1 MFFPFKM
8 RLREP
13 QFWGGFTFKIARDA
27 TLQAIAERPQRRG
40 DSVDRPLQ
48 LDRCP
53 IYKLNLSTCLGY
65 RYVWG
70 ITHTIEQTEKG
81 LFKSRIQ
88 VASLGHPLFSDK
100 PTYDEIMS
108 FGIQSWMSE
117 VLPSFSNNATVRGR
131 QCQDRLNPL
140 DNLCVRL
147 DTVVLNW
154 F

>member
-1 MFFPFKM
+1 M
-8 RLREP
+8 LNY
-13 QFWGGFTFKIARDA
+13 
-27 TLQAIAERPQRRG
+27 QR
-40 DSVDRPLQ
+40 V
-48 LDRCP
+48 
-53 IYKLNLSTCLGY
+53 CLGVSLTQFQLNKPRKVY
-65 RYVWG
+65 
-70 ITHTIEQTEKG
+70 
-81 LFKSRIQ
+81 LSRIQ

-100 PTYDEIMS
+100 PTYDEITS

-117 VLPSFSNNATVRGR
+117 VLPSFSNNATVLGR